1 MTSNVD
7 RKMTYF
13 SFPTEL
19 KARARLHG
27 CRPRLMFPVEA
38 PFFSKFRAWGMT
50 TATNTVDTHNTT
62 EANSARRLVRIEW
75 YRKENFTAMTR
86 STLIKARWRTM
97 TMVILKIRL
106 ALIWQRIH
114 FILSLS
120 PFFSAKW
127 IMSKMKVIAMK
138 QSAMHRLTR
147 ITLEAGVRRF
157 ENLQNFLISRKLPP
171 IQITVTMTLML
182 IKMLRCRSGFRQN
195 MSKELL
201 EFLQGKFLNVE
212 FFIWVC
218 RLQTC
223 SVAQIELKRG
233 QFWQRRSLCIY
244 IHFCFG
250 ATIQFLR
257 HFGRLF

>member
-1 MTSNVD
+1 
-7 RKMTYF
+7 
-13 SFPTEL
+13 
-19 KARARLHG
+19 
-27 CRPRLMFPVEA
+27 
-38 PFFSKFRAWGMT
+38 
-50 TATNTVDTHNTT
+50 
-62 EANSARRLVRIEW
+62 
-75 YRKENFTAMTR
+75 MTR

-97 TMVILKIRL
+97 TMVMLKVRL
-106 ALIWQRIH
+106 ALIWQRIR

-120 PFFSAKW
+120 PFFSAQW

-138 QSAMHRLTR
+138 QSAVHRLTR

-201 EFLQGKFLNVE
+201 EFLQGKFLNVA
-212 FFIWVC
+212 FSIWVC

-223 SVAQIELKRG
+223 SVATD
-233 QFWQRRSLCIY
+233 WTQRRSVLATSVSLYIY
-244 IHFCFG
+244 
-250 ATIQFLR
+250 TFLLR
-257 HFGRLF
+257 CHYPIFTPFWAFVLKY